1 MYFIFNIR
9 FYLKHFLFFLILLS
23 LLLDFSC
30 SKNAINDG
38 LQEDISI
45 PSNSNKSSNKFPVI
59 LIKAQRGIL
68 SNYLTLNGDIDTKVK
83 SEVFPSV
90 MGKIVSLNIKLG
102 DYVKKGQVIAVL
114 DPSKPGSFYL
124 KSSVITPISGYVLSV
139 NCKIEETVR
148 PQKSIALIGKIDT
161 IQIKTHISEKYVLD
175 VKVGSDA
182 VIELQSYPNEKFKA
196 KVSEVSPILD
206 FKSRT
211 AAVYLEPIG
220 NNKNKMIIGMFAKI
234 KLITNHLKNAV
245 KIPRRAFV
253 EREGKLC
260 VFKLNKAKKTVERV
274 FPIIDF
280 EVDDIASIKE
290 GVNADDL
297 IVIEGISSLS
307 DGVGVDIVDIQDGLA
322 VEDNV

>member
-1 MYFIFNIR
+1 MNFIFDIR
-9 FYLKHFLFFLILLS
+9 FNLKHSLILLS
-23 LLLDFSC
+23 LLFGFSC
-30 SKNAINDG
+30 SKNTNDG
-38 LQEDISI
+38 LQEDINI
-45 PSNSNKSSNKFPVI
+45 NTNSNKSSNKFPVI
-59 LIKAQRGIL
+59 VIKAQRGAL
-68 SNYLTLNGDIDTKVK
+68 SNYLNLNGDIDTKVK

-102 DYVKKGQVIAVL
+102 TYVKKGQVIAVL
-114 DPSKPGSFYL
+114 DPSRPGSFYL
-124 KSSVITPISGYVLSV
+124 KSSVRAPISGYVLSV
-139 NCKIEETVR
+139 NCKIEETVG

-161 IQIKTHISEKYVLD
+161 IQIKTHISEKYILD

-182 VIELQSYPNEKFKA
+182 VIELHSYPNEKFKA

-206 FKSRT
+206 FRSRT
-211 AAVYLEPIG
+211 ALVYLEPIG
-220 NNKNKMIIGMFAKI
+220 NNKSKMIIGMFAKI
-234 KLITNHLKNAV
+234 KLITNHLKNSV

-280 EVDDIASIKE
+280 EVDDIVSIKE
-290 GVNADDL
+290 GINDDDL